1 MKLLGRLR
9 RNQRGVTSAAAL
21 ILLYA
26 IIIFGSIVGL
36 VALRDQIVQEFGD
49 LAVALDHL
57 DQSFSIPGG
66 ASYKDTPSLTDPV
79 NEEPAGLDVEVPPLP
94 EGGPI

>member
-1 MKLLGRLR
+1 MKLLGRVR
-9 RNQRGVTSAAAL
+9 RDQRGTTSAAAL

-79 NEEPAGLDVEVPPLP
+79 NEEPAGLNVQVPPLP
-94 EGGPI
+94 EGASP

>member
-1 MKLLGRLR
+1 MKLLGRTR
-9 RNQRGVTSAAAL
+9 RNQRGTTSAAAL

-26 IIIFGSIVGL
+26 IIVFGSIVGL
-36 VALRDQIVQEFGD
+36 VTLRDQIVQEFGD

-66 ASYKDTPSLTDPV
+66 ASYKDTPRLTDPV
-79 NEEPAGLDVEVPPLP
+79 NQEPAGLNVQAPPLP
-94 EGGPI
+94 EGASP

>member
-9 RNQRGVTSAAAL
+9 RDQRGTTSAAAL
-21 ILLYA
+21 ILMYA

-36 VALRDQIVQEFGD
+36 VTLRDQIVQEFGD

-57 DQSFSIPGG
+57 DQSFNVPGKM
-66 ASYKDTPSLTDPV
+66 SYQDTPSLTDPL
-79 NEEPAGLDVEVPPLP
+79 NEEPAGLNVQAPPLP
-94 EGGPI
+94 EGASP